1 MAVMGQG
8 VGLVTWS
15 LLVLGALA
23 ATQVPVFRLFQFES
37 QGLSAGSQVSNLNY
51 VGVHHTKAA
60 EVQRKF
66 VVIRLLEASKEV
78 ISTLISHKPS
88 GFLLLLPSNHTLTP
102 DQRATW
108 KGLEDF
114 FGSQT
119 FPFPI
124 YFAWETAELLGLY
137 EELQIQKEDD
147 QNLLNFVV
155 STDEKPALRKLMLE
169 NIYGFVLEYAESL
182 PSIALVAHYDAFS
195 VIPELSYGLNDNGS
209 GIIAI
214 LELARIFHKLY
225 SQNAPSYNLLLLLTS
240 AGTLSFEGARQWL
253 NSEDAE
259 IAQIVGNIQFAL
271 SLDTIG
277 SSGGLTVHVSRFQK
291 EGELEVT
298 RFYTAL
304 NSTANLTDFPLTYV
318 KKKINVADSFVP
330 WQHENFARRKVVGA
344 TISSLDTPRTR
355 ILDHSDIF
363 DTSVD
368 YEALERNIRFIAE
381 VTAKCIYAAEEKP
394 GMLIYEK
401 QDLVKRE
408 KLEEWGE
415 KIANYTRYPGKL
427 TPGAGITDLIVSNL
441 QNYTGKSLKK
451 KAFPLD
457 DTILYASK
465 PESLNIYR
473 VKPPILEF
481 YIFLGVLGYLAVLW
495 IAIGLCSRMSLV
507 SKTKAKTH

>member
-1 MAVMGQG
+1 MGQG
-8 VGLVTWS
+8 VGLVTCA
-15 LLVLGALA
+15 LLMLGVLA

-78 ISTLISHKPS
+78 IATLISHKPS
-88 GFLLLLPSNHTLTP
+88 GFLVLLPSNHTLTT

-108 KGLEDF
+108 KELEDF

-124 YFAWETAELLGLY
+124 YFAWESAELLSLY
-137 EELQIQKEDD
+137 SELQLHTEED

-155 STDEKPALRKLMLE
+155 STDEKPALRKLTLE
-169 NIYGFVLEYAESL
+169 NIHGFVLEYAESL

-195 VIPELSYGLNDNGS
+195 VIPELTYGLNDNGS
-209 GIIAI
+209 GIIAL

-240 AGTLSFEGARQWL
+240 AGTLNFEGARQWL

-291 EGELEVT
+291 EGEMEVT

-304 NSTANLTDFPLTYV
+304 NTTANLTNFPLTYA

-344 TISSLDTPRTR
+344 TLSSLEVPRTR

-363 DTSVD
+363 DTHID
-368 YEALERNIRFIAE
+368 YEALERNIRFVAE

-394 GMLIYEK
+394 GLLLYEK

-408 KLEEWGE
+408 KLEELGQ
-415 KIANYTRYPGKL
+415 KISNSTRYPAKL
-427 TPGAGITDLIVSNL
+427 TPGAGITDLLVANL

-457 DTILYASK
+457 DTILYGSK
-465 PESLNIYR
+465 PETLNIYR

-481 YIFLGVLGYLAVLW
+481 YIFLGVLGYLAALW
-495 IAIGLCSRMSLV
+495 VGIGLCSRMTLV
-507 SKTKAKTH
+507 GKAKPKTH